1 MNLALKGNF
10 LSQGSVVYNVCV
22 RRRKIQV
29 YALVECMTRL
39 KGMYSLWPKVHK
51 WYMCL
56 GSGAFFP
63 RCI

>member
-1 MNLALKGNF
+1 MKGSF

-39 KGMYSLWPKVHK
+39 NGMYSLWLKVHK

-56 GSGAFFP
+56 GSVAFCP
-63 RCI
+63 RYI